1 MRMRTGQARD
11 YRQSLNGS
19 ALRRITQSK
28 EILSR
33 TRIFTQPH
41 LRPQETIDHCTN
53 CLAMFGNGP
62 AAPTRPT
69 PAIVPRRAHLANT
82 TESSCATSTFCVAVP
97 APPRAVTFA
106 VLIAISS
113 NQKNAGSLQGS
124 DSRAIHSES
133 VGHATTERAPN
144 DNAIMTANSLT
155 AVQPASGVP
164 PATSDLLSDVIAGLS
179 SDPRTLPC
187 KYFYDERGAALFQKI
202 CELPEYYITRTEL
215 DILDRH
221 RAEIASQLGPNIE
234 LIGLG
239 TGAGTKTRIL
249 VEALEKPAAYI
260 PVDISEK
267 QLRKSSAIFR
277 KIFPHLEVLPVCA
290 DYLQTVVLP
299 SLRQKAARNVV
310 YFPGSTIGN
319 FEPNE
324 ALEFLRRIA
333 NVSGRGGGLLIGVDL
348 QKDQNVIEA
357 AYNDK
362 AGVTA
367 QFNLN
372 LLAHINRETGANFDL
387 SRWQHRAIYN
397 SEAGRIEMYLISA
410 TDQTV
415 RIQERQFHFRAGEKI
430 LTEHSYKHTPEGF
443 IALAR
448 QAGFDFV
455 KLWTDDARL
464 FGVFYFSCSRDR

>member
-1 MRMRTGQARD
+1 
-11 YRQSLNGS
+11 
-19 ALRRITQSK
+19 
-28 EILSR
+28 
-33 TRIFTQPH
+33 
-41 LRPQETIDHCTN
+41 
-53 CLAMFGNGP
+53 
-62 AAPTRPT
+62 
-69 PAIVPRRAHLANT
+69 
-82 TESSCATSTFCVAVP
+82 
-97 APPRAVTFA
+97 
-106 VLIAISS
+106 
-113 NQKNAGSLQGS
+113 
-124 DSRAIHSES
+124 
-133 VGHATTERAPN
+133 
-144 DNAIMTANSLT
+144 MTADQLT
-155 AVQPASGVP
+155 AIQPASAVP

-187 KYFYDERGAALFQKI
+187 KYFYDERGAALFRKI
-202 CELPEYYITRTEL
+202 CELPEYYITRTEI

-249 VEALEKPAAYI
+249 IEALERPAAYI

-267 QLRKSSAIFR
+267 QLRKSTALFG
-277 KIFPHLEVLPVCA
+277 KILPDLEILPVCA
-290 DYLQTVVLP
+290 DYLQPVVLP
-299 SLRQKAARNVV
+299 SPRHKPARNVV

-348 QKDQNVIEA
+348 QKDQSVIEA
-357 AYNDK
+357 AYNDN
-362 AGVTA
+362 ARVTA

-372 LLAHINRETGANFDL
+372 LLARLNREIGADFDL
-387 SRWQHRAIYN
+387 SQWRHRAIYN
-397 SEAGRIEMYLISA
+397 SEAGRIEMYLIST

-415 RIQERQFHFRAGEKI
+415 HIGDREFHFRGGEKI

-464 FGVFYFSCSRDR
+464 FGVFYFSCSRGR

>member
-1 MRMRTGQARD
+1 
-11 YRQSLNGS
+11 
-19 ALRRITQSK
+19 
-28 EILSR
+28 
-33 TRIFTQPH
+33 
-41 LRPQETIDHCTN
+41 
-53 CLAMFGNGP
+53 
-62 AAPTRPT
+62 
-69 PAIVPRRAHLANT
+69 
-82 TESSCATSTFCVAVP
+82 
-97 APPRAVTFA
+97 
-106 VLIAISS
+106 
-113 NQKNAGSLQGS
+113 
-124 DSRAIHSES
+124 
-133 VGHATTERAPN
+133 
-144 DNAIMTANSLT
+144 MTADPLT
-155 AVQPASGVP
+155 AIQPASAAP
-164 PATSDLLSDVIAGLS
+164 PATADLLSDVIAGLS
-179 SDPRTLPC
+179 ANPRMLPC

-221 RAEIASQLGPNIE
+221 RDEIASQLGPNVE

-249 VEALEKPAAYI
+249 IEALEKPAAYI

-267 QLRKSSAIFR
+267 QLRKSSALFG
-277 KIFPHLEVLPVCA
+277 KIFPNLEVLPVCA
-290 DYLQTVVLP
+290 DYLQPVVLP
-299 SLRQKAARNVV
+299 SPRHKAARNVV

-324 ALEFLRRIA
+324 ALEFLRRVA
-333 NVSGRGGGLLIGVDL
+333 NVCGRRGGLLIGVDL

-357 AYNDK
+357 AYNDS

-367 QFNLN
+367 QFDLN
-372 LLAHINRETGANFDL
+372 LLARINREIGADFDL
-387 SRWQHRAIYN
+387 SHWRHRATYN

-415 RIQERQFHFRAGEKI
+415 RIQDREFHFRADERI

-443 IALAR
+443 IAMAS

-464 FGVFYFSCSRDR
+464 FGIFYFAR

>member
-1 MRMRTGQARD
+1 
-11 YRQSLNGS
+11 
-19 ALRRITQSK
+19 
-28 EILSR
+28 
-33 TRIFTQPH
+33 
-41 LRPQETIDHCTN
+41 
-53 CLAMFGNGP
+53 
-62 AAPTRPT
+62 
-69 PAIVPRRAHLANT
+69 
-82 TESSCATSTFCVAVP
+82 
-97 APPRAVTFA
+97 
-106 VLIAISS
+106 
-113 NQKNAGSLQGS
+113 
-124 DSRAIHSES
+124 
-133 VGHATTERAPN
+133 
-144 DNAIMTANSLT
+144 MTANSLT
-155 AVQPASGVP
+155 AVQSASRVP
-164 PATSDLLSDVIAGLS
+164 LGTSDLLSDVIAGLA

-187 KYFYDERGAALFQKI
+187 KYFYDERGAALFQRI

-215 DILDRH
+215 DILDRY
-221 RAEIASQLGPNIE
+221 RAEIASQLGPNIG

-267 QLRKSSAIFR
+267 QLRKSSALFR
-277 KIFPHLEVLPVCA
+277 KIFPHLDVLPVCA
-290 DYLQTVVLP
+290 DYLQPVVLP
-299 SLRQKAARNVV
+299 SPRHKAVRNIV

-319 FEPNE
+319 FEPSE

-362 AGVTA
+362 DGITA

-397 SEAGRIEMYLISA
+397 SEAGRIEMYVISA

-415 RIQERQFHFRAGEKI
+415 RIYDRQFHFSAGEKI

-448 QAGFDFV
+448 QAGFNFV
-455 KLWTDDARL
+455 KLWTDEARL
-464 FGVFYFSCSRDR
+464 FGVFYFVTAP